1 MSTTVDAI
9 YEDGKLLL
17 QHPLPLANKTRL
29 RVTLDTENN
38 PAVSEV
44 EREAWSR
51 LSEQGLMKVW
61 DNPDDDVFNDLLKK

>member
-29 RVTLDTENN
+29 RVTVDTENN
-38 PAVSEV
+38 PAVSEA
-44 EREAWSR
+44 EREAWSK
-51 LSEQGLMKVW
+51 LSQQSLMKVW